1 MREGSKITLMGQN
14 GSGKSTI
21 LKLLSGE
28 LSPDD
33 GSVHLTT
40 GQNVAVAKQT
50 MSPVAREMTVQAFFQ
65 SQFNERNSLGAKL
78 EREIARSLEAVD
90 LVAPTDRVV
99 KSFSGGQQARL
110 LLAAALVVNP
120 SIILLDEPTNNL
132 DTAGINH
139 LRNLIINTDKT
150 CCVISHDEDFLNSFT
165 DAVLY
170 LDVFSQKVETY
181 AGDYWYVKSE
191 IEARRERENSAN
203 QRLAKE
209 AQKKKDQAGVFANKG
224 GGLRAVAKRMRD
236 LAADMESQLVQVRK
250 EDVALNP
257 FQFPATIPTGTGRD
271 LVTMEKISSRCAT
284 GSGEMVP
291 TKISSNAGQ
300 PIKLG
305 KKARLHIR
313 GPNGC
318 GKTTFL
324 EMVTKHVA
332 EGVRMKEGAVIG
344 YYRQDFTQFD
354 FSWTVM
360 QCLEKAG
367 DDGITG
373 VSPQVLRKTAAKF
386 LLTGDIANQTVATLS
401 EGQKALMSLACLVLQ
416 KPTVLIMDEP
426 TNHVN
431 FRHLPALA
439 SAIRDFDG
447 AVICVSHDVHFM
459 EEIGMNNELDMGLEL
474 GLGKTAGGKSEKK
487 KKKKKKKKKQDM
499 DIFELPSPSSMSGNG
514 GGDGGGAMSRADE
527 IKMKKMMKKKKKK
540 KKKKKVEM

>member
-40 GQNVAVAKQT
+40 GQTVAVAKQT
-50 MSPVAREMTVQAFFQ
+50 MSPAAREMTVQAFFQ

-474 GLGKTAGGKSEKK
+474 GLGKTEGGKSEKK

-540 KKKKKVEM
+540 KKKKVEM

>member
-40 GQNVAVAKQT
+40 GQTVAVAKQT
-50 MSPVAREMTVQAFFQ
+50 MSPAAREMTVQAFFQ

-209 AQKKKDQAGVFANKG
+209 AQKKKIKPVC
-224 GGLRAVAKRMRD
+224 LR
-236 LAADMESQLVQVRK
+236 
-250 EDVALNP
+250 
-257 FQFPATIPTGTGRD
+257 
-271 LVTMEKISSRCAT
+271 
-284 GSGEMVP
+284 
-291 TKISSNAGQ
+291 TKVVVCVLLPSA
-300 PIKLG
+300 
-305 KKARLHIR
+305 
-313 GPNGC
+313 C
-318 GKTTFL
+318 
-324 EMVTKHVA
+324 
-332 EGVRMKEGAVIG
+332 VI
-344 YYRQDFTQFD
+344 
-354 FSWTVM
+354 W
-360 QCLEKAG
+360 
-367 DDGITG
+367 
-373 VSPQVLRKTAAKF
+373 
-386 LLTGDIANQTVATLS
+386 LLTWS
-401 EGQKALMSLACLVLQ
+401 HSLCKFARRML
-416 KPTVLIMDEP
+416 
-426 TNHVN
+426 H
-431 FRHLPALA
+431 
-439 SAIRDFDG
+439 
-447 AVICVSHDVHFM
+447 
-459 EEIGMNNELDMGLEL
+459 
-474 GLGKTAGGKSEKK
+474 
-487 KKKKKKKKKQDM
+487 
-499 DIFELPSPSSMSGNG
+499 
-514 GGDGGGAMSRADE
+514 
-527 IKMKKMMKKKKKK
+527 
-540 KKKKKVEM
+540 